1 MMNVI
6 NSALAE
12 AAKAAREQTEQML
25 NELNSASE
33 SMLAAKV
40 AFERDMTEARKLHEL
55 AEKKQGE
62 AVRLFDAN
70 LIQMHAVIVALQR
83 QLKDGEIVSGTLG
96 EGKTEALP
104 PVATKEVISNAAH

>member
-6 NSALAE
+6 NTALAE
-12 AAKAAREQTEQML
+12 AAKAAREQTEQLL

-33 SMLAAKV
+33 CMMAAKV

-62 AVRLFDAN
+62 AVRNFDTN
-70 LIQMHAVIVALQR
+70 LIQMNAVIVALKR
-83 QLKDGEIVSGTLG
+83 QLQDGEIVSGILG
-96 EGKTEALP
+96 ENQTQALP
-104 PVATKEVISNAAH
+104 NTKDAANAH